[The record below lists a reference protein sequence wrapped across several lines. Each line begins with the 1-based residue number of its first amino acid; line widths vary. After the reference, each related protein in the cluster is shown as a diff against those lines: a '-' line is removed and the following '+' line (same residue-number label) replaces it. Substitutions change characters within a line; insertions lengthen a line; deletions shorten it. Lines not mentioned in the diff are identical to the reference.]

1 MLVKLGVRFKPISR
15 AVAPRTPRATAKFL
29 GSHKASTQVLAFFL
43 FVAGFAPTPLRVF
56 GDAID
61 LWVAIA
67 IPSLRSLHP
76 LLGEPTKGHENNFR
90 LFLLHK
96 HLD

>member
-1 MLVKLGVRFKPISR
+1 QQPSELLVANGGEQAMLVKLGVRFKPY
-15 AVAPRTPRATAKFL
+15 L

-43 FVAGFAPTPLRVF
+43 FVAGFVPTPLRVF

-67 IPSLRSLHP
+67 IPSLCSLHP
-76 LLGEPTKGHENNFR
+76 LLGEPTKGHENNFVS
-90 LFLLHK
+90 FFVT
-96 HLD
+96 